1 MEAQRRRC
9 GEGGDGREPRGL
21 LAANEFTG
29 PIAADASGHGHDAV
43 YERDVAYY
51 LEGPHSASFCAN
63 GQTNRA
69 PHLVGARVRAR
80 LGSLGDHYTVS
91 MWCWNG
97 MPNDGRDT
105 SGWLFSRSEDHG
117 LGVFGDHLGIG
128 GKSGNTGRLIFFS
141 GSDQKKIVAG
151 KTEIPRWKWQQVT
164 LVRDGAAVRVYLNGR
179 LEIETNAVIDPFA
192 PLGECFFGGRSD
204 NDSNWEGRID
214 EVAVFNRALSTEE
227 VAKLVAQ

>member
-1 MEAQRRRC
+1 MSNGMYC
-9 GEGGDGREPRGL
+9 
-21 LAANEFTG
+21 
-29 PIAADASGHGHDAV
+29 
-43 YERDVAYY
+43 
-51 LEGPHSASFCAN
+51 SAS
-63 GQTNRA
+63 
-69 PHLVGARVRAR
+69 HVIDSARSA
-80 LGSLGDHYTVS
+80 SL
-91 MWCWNG
+91 
-97 MPNDGRDT
+97 
-105 SGWLFSRSEDHG
+105 
-117 LGVFGDHLGIG
+117 I
-128 GKSGNTGRLIFFS
+128 TGRLIFFS